1 MVWGLIG
8 MEGTRG
14 VRVRF
19 LSKPGLGSNG
29 WGGEPEEK
37 GKLVD
42 VVRRKA
48 HVVVRGMRAMDVA
61 RATREAPLR
70 NRRCRGRR
78 EKASGMG
85 RLQMAHVVCASQDQ
99 VGGEGRE
106 PSAYEGGLDPTL
118 EMAVPYDQ
126 RPVNELTHLRES
138 PMYTWAELNNSE
150 YAKKL
155 TTLFLAVSSILGGPI
170 SAQTFAPAEQPLE
183 CFLSTASSGLV
194 VVVLSVLRVYLGWSY
209 VGNRLLSAVIPYEET
224 GWYDGQIWAKPPEV
238 LARDRLLGLYVVK
251 PALGRLKNTLL
262 GCGGVA
268 LLFIVALTWR
278 LSGQ

>member
-1 MVWGLIG
+1 M
-8 MEGTRG
+8 
-14 VRVRF
+14 
-19 LSKPGLGSNG
+19 
-29 WGGEPEEK
+29 
-37 GKLVD
+37 D
-42 VVRRKA
+42 VVRA
-48 HVVVRGMRAMDVA
+48 THEVPVR
-61 RATREAPLR
+61 P
-70 NRRCRGRR
+70 RRCRGRR
-78 EKASGMG
+78 EKEIGMG
-85 RLQMAHVVCASQDQ
+85 RLQMTHVVCASRDQ
-99 VGGEGRE
+99 VGGEGWE
-106 PSAYEGGLDPTL
+106 PPAYEGGLDPML

-126 RPVNELTHLRES
+126 RPVNELTHLRGS
-138 PMYTWAELNNSE
+138 PMYTWAELSNSE

-170 SAQTFAPAEQPLE
+170 SAQTFAPGEQPLE

-262 GCGGVA
+262 GCVGIA